1 VSALQ
6 IKDIPEPLHA
16 ELRRRSAARNQTM
29 RDYVLELIRR
39 DQALPAPEDWLAGL
53 EGLTPVPG
61 VSGAALV
68 DLIHEGRARV
78 DRR

>member
-16 ELRRRSAARNQTM
+16 ELRRRSTVRNQTM

-39 DQALPAPEDWLAGL
+39 DQALPMVEEWLARVERL
-53 EGLTPVPG
+53 PLIEG
-61 VSGAALV
+61 VSAAELV
-68 DLIHEGRARV
+68 REGRERA